1 MNPYR
6 KLVKNTMI
14 FAVGTFS
21 SKVLVFLMMPFYTTV
36 LSSGEYG
43 LMDILVQ
50 TCNLLL
56 PLATVGINNS
66 VVRFGLEEG
75 RDKRGIFS
83 MGLCTILAGWGV
95 LLLCWRGMDAIPF
108 LSGYAL
114 LILAYV
120 LASALHSLCNQ
131 FARAMGYIRLY
142 AVDGI
147 LRTVVTILLNLTFL
161 AWFHWG
167 VEGYLLA
174 SIFSDL
180 VASIFLVCVAKLWQ
194 YWSLASLAKGT
205 WLEMLRYSVP
215 LIPTTICTWIINISD
230 RYMISYFLGLEA
242 NAPYSAANKI
252 PTILIIVANIFTE
265 SWQISAVEQEKEE
278 GKERFFS
285 HVGEVYL
292 SIACVTGSA
301 LILSARVIMHILTPN
316 PGYAMAWKYIPVLV
330 LATTF
335 ACLASFLN
343 SIYVVQKRSLGT
355 FFTTALAAIVNIALN
370 LWLIPCWGV
379 MGAGIATL
387 CSYVVQFT
395 VRLIHTRKY
404 LCLRWD
410 RVRLVLSLALLTLQA
425 GIMTLALPNWIVWQ
439 GVLLCALIWL
449 HSDSLRKAICKFC

>member
-14 FAVGTFS
+14 FALGTFS

-36 LSSGEYG
+36 LSSEQYG

-83 MGLCTILAGWGV
+83 IGLCTILAGWGI
-95 LLLCWRGMDAIPF
+95 LLLCWGWMDAIPF
-108 LSGYAL
+108 LTGYTL

-131 FARAMGYIRLY
+131 FVRAMGHVRLY

-147 LRTVVTILLNLTFL
+147 LRTVATILLNILFL
-161 AWFHWG
+161 AYFHWG

-174 SIFSDL
+174 SVLSDL
-180 VASIFLVCVAKLWQ
+180 LATLFLTCVARLWEFC
-194 YWSLASLAKGT
+194 SLSSLRKNT
-205 WLEMLRYSVP
+205 WLEMLRYAVP
-215 LIPTTICTWIINISD
+215 LIPTTVCTWIINISD
-230 RYMISYFLGLEA
+230 RYMISYILGLDA

-265 SWQISAVEQEKEE
+265 SWQISAVEQEKEA

-292 SIACVTGSA
+292 SIACVTGSM
-301 LILSARVIMHILTPN
+301 LILSARIIMHILTPN
-316 PGYAMAWKYIPVLV
+316 PDYIMAWKYIPVLV

-335 ACLASFLN
+335 ACLSSFLN
-343 SIYVVQKRSLGT
+343 SIYVLEKRSIGT
-355 FFTTALAAIVNIALN
+355 FFTTALGAIANIFLN
-370 LWLIPCWGV
+370 LLLIPMVGV

-387 CSYVVQFT
+387 ASYVLQFV
-395 VRLIHTRKY
+395 VRLIHTQQY
-404 LCLRWD
+404 LRLHWD
-410 RVRLVLSLALLTLQA
+410 WERVILSLALLSLQA
-425 GIMTLALPNWIVWQ
+425 IIMTVAILYWMIWQ
-439 GVLLCALIWL
+439 GILLLCLILL
-449 HSDSLRKAICKFC
+449 HSNNLRKALRKFC